1 MKSTDQID
9 PAETESYKTMRAF
22 CISSSAIFE
31 PLILFCTH
39 AIRMRDTRCCGVV
52 LRIFRSIVPEFGPPS
67 ESASPIGEFIS
78 SDVLKACITS
88 LHEPYFVDLQ
98 KELAQLIASIL
109 IYYCPVTDT
118 PRQVLLSLPG
128 IHEKQVDKCI
138 DYVARPGMQS
148 RHQGAFVLDLLRD
161 LKGVSISEQGRIT
174 KTAGNVR
181 KEMSKMQKE
190 FMKVEAEEPLKK
202 QPSLDLEG
210 VAGMFGS

>member
-1 MKSTDQID
+1 
-9 PAETESYKTMRAF
+9 MRAF

-67 ESASPIGEFIS
+67 ESASPIREFIS

-98 KELAQLIASIL
+98 KELAQLIATIL
-109 IYYCPVTDT
+109 INYCPSTDT
-118 PRQVLLSLPG
+118 PRHILLSLPG
-128 IHEKQVDKCI
+128 IHPEDVDKCI
-138 DYVARPGMQS
+138 EHVARPGMQS
-148 RHQGAFVLDLLRD
+148 RAQGAFVLDLLRD

-190 FMKVEAEEPLKK
+190 FMKVETEEPMKK
-202 QPSLDLEG
+202 QPSPDLDG